1 MFLSFVVPVY
11 NAAQYLPECLDSLL
25 AQDISDYE
33 IICVNDGSRD
43 ASPEI
48 LRQYAAEHGNIRVI
62 NKENGGV
69 VSARNAGLSAA
80 QGDFIWFVD
89 ADDFLLPNIL
99 GFLKDKAAETAC
111 DRLIVGG
118 YQFTDR
124 LTDEEIALSRQMKLP
139 INSQWYDS
147 VVWRSLLRREFLLEN
162 GLNFRYPELTHGEDG
177 LYMYE
182 VGLCA
187 PKSVEIKLAL
197 YCYREHSGSAETT
210 VSLENYHK
218 KIRSYIRI
226 SEILL
231 GYYRDGRQ
239 DPTTAD
245 KLMVFLWFTLYVTA
259 SLPRKDAAAIL
270 RQLRQ
275 KGLYPFH
282 RPPQCENVVDKI
294 AEEMFYILFMNRD
307 FLLYFNHYMSRTH
320 EVNFSRIHMP
330 EWVKRAVFYR
340 DRGRCVLCGK
350 DLSGQL
356 AISGE
361 REIHYDHMVSLEQGG
376 MNDVTNIQLLCSSCN
391 LSKGTFSA
399 TSNIYQNW
407 YDMNKG

>member
-48 LRQYAAEHGNIRVI
+48 LGQYAAEHGNIRVI

-124 LTDEEIALSRQMKLP
+124 LTDEEIALSRQRKLP

-182 VGLCA
+182 AGLCA
-187 PKSVEIKLAL
+187 PKSVEIKLR
-197 YCYREHSGSAETT
+197 C
-210 VSLENYHK
+210 
-218 KIRSYIRI
+218 I
-226 SEILL
+226 
-231 GYYRDGRQ
+231 
-239 DPTTAD
+239 
-245 KLMVFLWFTLYVTA
+245 VTA
-259 SLPRKDAAAIL
+259 SIPVLPKRPSAWRITTRKSAPTYAFRKSFWVITVMAVRI
-270 RQLRQ
+270 
-275 KGLYPFH
+275 
-282 RPPQCENVVDKI
+282 PP
-294 AEEMFYILFMNRD
+294 L
-307 FLLYFNHYMSRTH
+307 
-320 EVNFSRIHMP
+320 P
-330 EWVKRAVFYR
+330 
-340 DRGRCVLCGK
+340 
-350 DLSGQL
+350 
-356 AISGE
+356 
-361 REIHYDHMVSLEQGG
+361 
-376 MNDVTNIQLLCSSCN
+376 
-391 LSKGTFSA
+391 
-399 TSNIYQNW
+399 TS
-407 YDMNKG
+407 

>member
-80 QGDFIWFVD
+80 QGDYIWFVD

-99 GFLKDKAAETAC
+99 GLLQDKATETAC

-147 VVWRSLLRREFLLEN
+147 VV
-162 GLNFRYPELTHGEDG
+162 
-177 LYMYE
+177 
-182 VGLCA
+182 
-187 PKSVEIKLAL
+187 
-197 YCYREHSGSAETT
+197 
-210 VSLENYHK
+210 
-218 KIRSYIRI
+218 
-226 SEILL
+226 
-231 GYYRDGRQ
+231 
-239 DPTTAD
+239 
-245 KLMVFLWFTLYVTA
+245 
-259 SLPRKDAAAIL
+259 
-270 RQLRQ
+270 
-275 KGLYPFH
+275 
-282 RPPQCENVVDKI
+282 
-294 AEEMFYILFMNRD
+294 
-307 FLLYFNHYMSRTH
+307 
-320 EVNFSRIHMP
+320 
-330 EWVKRAVFYR
+330 
-340 DRGRCVLCGK
+340 
-350 DLSGQL
+350 
-356 AISGE
+356 
-361 REIHYDHMVSLEQGG
+361 
-376 MNDVTNIQLLCSSCN
+376 
-391 LSKGTFSA
+391 
-399 TSNIYQNW
+399 
-407 YDMNKG
+407 